1 MKKFYLSLAFMVSA
15 TFVAKAQPD
24 TLLFEDFE
32 ADTIDYILSQA
43 PSGTDNFWVN
53 FDADGLADQSGGNRA
68 GDWFLVRGFADV
80 DSTTT
85 AIACNSWTYPV
96 VDQQQNW
103 LMLPPIILSDASGM
117 LYWKSASRQTPLYLD
132 GYQVRISTN
141 GNFESA
147 FNDTVAEYAEFED
160 QDATVDSSNVNALF
174 NSFTFSQGFVA
185 GSDGQY
191 IEYGGDSL
199 RFKGV
204 LRPDSV
210 SLAAYSGQTIYIA
223 FLGNSHDDNL
233 LSIDDIRVMGK
244 GSASALTEVT
254 AEQPALTISPNPAS
268 DYFRLDYPI
277 LKGSQAKIEIIDM
290 AGKVVRS
297 EKTGFLMKGNHF
309 SVVNV
314 ADLPSGNYFVNL
326 TTSENT
332 SAVRL
337 SVVH

>member
-1 MKKFYLSLAFMVSA
+1 MKKFYFSLAIMASA
-15 TFVAKAQPD
+15 AFSAKAQPD

-32 ADTIDYILSQA
+32 ADTIDYIISQA
-43 PSGTDNFWVN
+43 PTGTDPFWVN
-53 FDADGLADQSGGNRA
+53 FDADGIADQSGGNRA

-80 DSTTT
+80 DSSTT
-85 AIACNSWTYPV
+85 AIGCNSWTFPV
-96 VDQQQNW
+96 VDPQQNW
-103 LMLPPIILSDASGM
+103 LMLPPITLSDASSV

-141 GNFESA
+141 GNLETA

-160 QDATVDSSNVNALF
+160 QAANVDSSSITALF
-174 NSFTFSQGFVA
+174 NSHVFSQGFVA

-191 IEYGGDSL
+191 IEYSGDSL

-210 SLAAYSGQTIYIA
+210 SLASYSGQTIYIA

-244 GSASALTEVT
+244 GSASALSEK
-254 AEQPALTISPNPAS
+254 AENAVPLTISPNPAS
-268 DYFRLDYPI
+268 THFRLDYAI
-277 LKGSQAKIEIIDM
+277 IKGSQAKIEIIDM
-290 AGKVVRS
+290 AGRIVKT

-309 SVVNV
+309 SVVDV
-314 ADLPSGNYFVNL
+314 TDMPAGNYFVNL
-326 TTSENT
+326 TTNDQT
-332 SAVRL
+332 SAVKL
-337 SVVH
+337 TVTH